1 MGKNYQVGEQTR
13 NRILQVS
20 KELFYEK
27 GVEKTVYDD
36 ICERAKVNR
45 ALIPYYFKNKSDL
58 ALAAYN
64 SLMESYVQT
73 RGPIREGYSDPE
85 MVLIGVLYFYRLL
98 KDPKLARFV
107 WYVVRE
113 QEYHERM
120 LLGESVLYE
129 KLQSSEE
136 HRIPKKQWEAL
147 VRLIWGMES
156 EITAIYADENLEAAE
171 YTTTIMIQVIYQ
183 YLGFSKEEITKM
195 IAKVKR
201 LLNRYQIEVHP
212 DLTISVEKQKFKNI

>member
-1 MGKNYQVGEQTR
+1 MGKNYQVGELTR
-13 NRILQVS
+13 NKILQVS

-58 ALAAYN
+58 AMAAYD

-98 KDPKLARFV
+98 RDPNLARFV
-107 WYVVRE
+107 WYVVRQ

-120 LLGESVLYE
+120 LLGESALYE
-129 KLQSSEE
+129 KLQASEE
-136 HRIPKKQWEAL
+136 RRLPQRQWDAV

-156 EITAIYADENLEAAE
+156 EITAMYAGGELEAAD
-171 YTTTIMIQVIYQ
+171 YTTTIMVQMVYQ
-183 YLGFSKEEITKM
+183 YFGFTKETISKM
-195 IAKVKR
+195 ITKVKR
-201 LLNRYQIEVHP
+201 ILNRYHFQVYS
-212 DLTISVEKQKFKNI
+212 DLTISVEREKN